1 MFTEWLL
8 TDSDSHAY
16 TETMD
21 IGPND
26 VPDID
31 DKIKFSIHKGRF
43 GGGLSDGVDFVVLEN
58 DAMSCTVLP
67 TRGMGLWQASVGSG
81 KDKMFIGWDSP
92 VQGPVHPKYVNLFE
106 DSGLG
111 WLDGFDELMCRCGLE
126 SNGGPVY
133 DKKGRLLYSLHGR
146 IANTPAKKVTAFYDA
161 KKGEEAVGVAGVVDE
176 TRLFHNKLQ
185 LTSTV
190 SMPLKE
196 TRIIITDEVKNISAE
211 DGEMQLLYHTNF
223 GEKLLEN
230 GSMLVAPVKTVVP
243 QTPRSAEGVKKWN
256 EYGPPEPGYTEMVN
270 FLELLSDSKDDTE
283 VLLKNS
289 HSTAGVSLKFSTC
302 QLPWFTQ
309 WKSLQATEDGYVT
322 GLEPGVNLPNPRD
335 FEAKR
340 GRVLKLKPG
349 EVQKFVLEIM
359 IHTKP
364 EEVEAAEKRIAD
376 LQGNVKPKIYTER
389 QRDWSPEWPKAKRK

>member
-1 MFTEWLL
+1 MIHEWLL
-8 TDSDSHAY
+8 TDSDPHAY

-31 DKIKFSIHKGRF
+31 DKIKFSIHKGRL
-43 GGGLSDGVDFVVLEN
+43 GGGLSDGVDIVALDN

-67 TRGMGLWQASVGSG
+67 TRGMGLRQAYVGEG
-81 KDKMFIGWDSP
+81 EDKMFIGWDSP

-126 SNGGPVY
+126 SNGGPVHKDGNLTY
-133 DKKGRLLYSLHGR
+133 PLHGR
-146 IANTPAKKVTAFYDA
+146 IANTPAKKVTAFFDA
-161 KKGEEAVGVAGVVDE
+161 DKKEVGVTGVVDE

-190 SMPLKE
+190 SMPLKK

-211 DGEMQLLYHTNF
+211 PGEMQLLYHTNF

-243 QTPRSAEGVKKWN
+243 QTRRSAEGVKKWN

-270 FLELLSDSKDDTE
+270 FLELLSDSRDNTE

-289 HSTAGVSLKFSTC
+289 HSTAGVSLIFNTC

-309 WKSLQATEDGYVT
+309 WKNLQCVEDGYVT
-322 GLEPGVNLPNPRD
+322 GLEPGVNLPNSRD
-335 FEAKR
+335 FESEK
-340 GRVLKLKPG
+340 GRVVELDPG
-349 EVQKFVLEIM
+349 EVQKFVLEIV

-364 EEVEAAEKRIAD
+364 DEVEKAEKRIAV
-376 LQGNVKPKIYTER
+376 LQRNVKPKIYTRWQE
-389 QRDWSPEWPKAKRK
+389 DWSPEWPRAKRK

>member
-1 MFTEWLL
+1 MKHNWLL

-21 IGPND
+21 IGPSD
-26 VPDID
+26 VADID
-31 DKIKFSIHKGRF
+31 DKIKFSIEKRRL
-43 GGGLSDGVDFVVLEN
+43 GGGLSDGVDLVVLDN
-58 DAMSCTVLP
+58 DAMNCTVLP
-67 TRGMGLWQASVGSG
+67 TRGMGIWRATEN

-126 SNGGPVY
+126 SNGGPVHE
-133 DKKGRLLYSLHGR
+133 KGNLTYPLHGR

-161 KKGEEAVGVAGVVDE
+161 DKKEIGVTGVVDE

-190 SMPLKE
+190 SMPLKK
-196 TRIIITDEVKNISAE
+196 TRIIITDEVKNVSAE
-211 DGEMQLLYHTNF
+211 EGELQLLYHTNF

-230 GSMLVAPVKTVVP
+230 GSMLVAPVKSVVP

-256 EYGPPEPGYTEMVN
+256 EYGPPESGYQEMVN
-270 FLELLSDSKDDTE
+270 FLELLSDSRDNTE

-289 HSTAGVSLKFSTC
+289 HSTAGVSLIYNTC

-309 WKSLQATEDGYVT
+309 WKSLQAVEDGYVT
-322 GLEPGVNLPNPRD
+322 GLEPGVNLPNPRT
-335 FEAKR
+335 FEEKK
-340 GRVLKLKPG
+340 GRVHTIKPG
-349 EVQKFVLEIM
+349 EVEKFVLEIV
-359 IHTKP
+359 IHTKH
-364 EEVEAAEKRIAD
+364 EEVEAAEKRIKD
-376 LQGNVKPKIYTER
+376 LQGDCKPKIYTER
-389 QRDWSPEWPKAKRK
+389 QPDWSPEWPKAKRK